1 MSLDVRNSQVAL
13 KPLSEDIKSQPWSME
28 AAADRLMDD
37 VFAEV
42 DTMLKTGG
50 ELRSE
55 PAEPE
60 YVTMQQIAVPRI
72 NMPPTMQA
80 RPLEAEPPAPEKAEK
95 PEKSGKSFEK
105 LLLVAACTSLGITLL
120 LWLASSGRLNGLLG
134 GDAPSKSVAQKTVS
148 PADSQFMDYMQRS
161 LDRLDQ
167 QSAAPQ
173 SEAAPQAAPQV
184 ANAQIPVPFP
194 GTLPALSDRPQ
205 SVQRF
210 YIPSAPRV
218 QTVYIDPTVVQPAP
232 SPQPSP
238 APRNRPAAPAA
249 ASGANAARARVA
261 APVTAAGVTLAPR
274 TRVAAPVTAAGANLA
289 PRTPVA
295 APALSPQAT
304 PAPKPRPAAPS
315 PMSRPE
321 IKTSRPAIPVQGP
334 QPKALGVKLGPPLP
348 QEMVT
353 SRSPIPDPVPRSTV
367 ASRSAPAPSP
377 RPSIAAWRPAPAPSP
392 SPRET
397 VAARPAPAPSPSPR
411 ETVAA
416 RPAAAPSPSPRAT
429 VAAPAAAPSPS
440 PRETVAA
447 PAAPAPSPSPRATVA
462 ARPAAPAPAST
473 SAATP
478 SAVQPTRRAEST
490 QAAAPQPAIRHV
502 LRGVFKA
509 EDSSKDAALFE
520 VNGVTRRVSVGE
532 SISSSG
538 WSLVEITN
546 GEAVIRRNGEVRS
559 IYSGQEF

>member
-397 VAARPAPAPSPSPR
+397 VAARPA
-411 ETVAA
+411 
-416 RPAAAPSPSPRAT
+416 AAPSPSPRAT

>member
-429 VAAPAAAPSPS
+429 VAARP
-440 PRETVAA
+440 
-447 PAAPAPSPSPRATVA
+447 APAPSPSPRATVA